1 MNSAKWHRT
10 VVSLLTPVLAAI
22 ISTNIGFG
30 DEDHDRARQL
40 RHQGVIQPL
49 QRILRHAHSLHPGR
63 VLEVELEEEQGHY
76 IYEIELLDARGRV
89 WNLEFDARTGRLV
102 EDRERR

>member
-1 MNSAKWHRT
+1 
-10 VVSLLTPVLAAI
+10 
-22 ISTNIGFG
+22 
-30 DEDHDRARQL
+30 
-40 RHQGVIQPL
+40 
-49 QRILRHAHSLHPGR
+49 